1 MFAKLSALALFLASA
16 AAQSTITVPDQ
27 ADWGDVIL
35 VKFGGFVKDVFG
47 GNVNVDLILTGMN
60 TPQTYLI
67 GYQTPVYSGV
77 IKVVL
82 PYVVDQGAQYQ
93 LVAANLNEGYDYARS
108 NIITVN

>member
-16 AAQSTITVPDQ
+16 VAQTITVPDQ
-27 ADWGDVIL
+27 AHWGDVIL
-35 VKFGGFVKDVFG
+35 VKFAGFVNDAVGFRG
-47 GNVNVDLILTGMN
+47 NVDLILAGMN

-67 GYQTPVYSGV
+67 GYQTPIYSGL

-108 NIITVN
+108 NAITIN